1 MLDLFI
7 PHMTMSHCVTV
18 SLLKESL

>member
-7 PHMTMSHCVTV
+7 PHMTMPHCVTV
-18 SLLKESL
+18 NLLKESL